1 MTCFW
6 DSILSSLNGEDA
18 SILGINTMHK
28 NNIIFI
34 QKLKEKNKLVD
45 VLWQGKP
52 LRMQEKK
59 EHFEAIKNYNVNGI
73 KNGHLTSICDS
84 FLLLICDLLNVNIE
98 HKYLNNT
105 IHYQTERKCMKTL
118 KFKSPTIITLS

>member
-6 DSILSSLNGEDA
+6 DSIIASLNSEDA
-18 SILGINTMHK
+18 RILGINAIHK
-28 NNIIFI
+28 TIFI
-34 QKLKEKNKLVD
+34 QRLKEKNKLVD

-59 EHFEAIKNYNVNGI
+59 EHFEAVKNYNVNSI

-105 IHYQTERKCMKTL
+105 IRYQTERKCRKTL
-118 KFKSPTIITLS
+118 KFKSNNGHFSR

>member
-6 DSILSSLNGEDA
+6 DSILASLNKEDA
-18 SILGINTMHK
+18 HILGINTMHK
-28 NNIIFI
+28 NKTIFI
-34 QKLKEKNKLVD
+34 QRLKEKNKLVD

-59 EHFEAIKNYNVNGI
+59 EHFEAVKNYNVNGI

-105 IHYQTERKCMKTL
+105 IQYQTQKKCRKIL
-118 KFKSPTIITLS
+118 KFKSNNGHFSR

>member
-1 MTCFW
+1 
-6 DSILSSLNGEDA
+6 
-18 SILGINTMHK
+18 MHK
-28 NNIIFI
+28 NKTIFI
-34 QKLKEKNKLVD
+34 QRLKEKNKLVD

-59 EHFEAIKNYNVNGI
+59 EHFEAEKNYNINGI

-98 HKYLNNT
+98 HKYLHNIITYKTKNKC
-105 IHYQTERKCMKTL
+105 RKIL
-118 KFKSPTIITLS
+118 KFKSNKGHFSR